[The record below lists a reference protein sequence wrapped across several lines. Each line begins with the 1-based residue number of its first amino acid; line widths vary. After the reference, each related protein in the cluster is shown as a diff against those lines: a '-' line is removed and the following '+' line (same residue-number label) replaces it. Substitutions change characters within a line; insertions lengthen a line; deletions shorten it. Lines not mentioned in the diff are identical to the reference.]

1 MERSSKAL
9 ATFACAFLFIYI
21 LVGLTDPV
29 EIILVLAANIKH
41 SAMLLGFVKDI
52 WVVWAEGGVIG
63 FIYWIFSGFRKT
75 IEFASISN
83 VWDVIVA
90 IFKDNFFDNLVW

>member
-29 EIILVLAANIKH
+29 EIIQDCSLCDIVRRAIEIYFERLEPINCSGNKNCNCRNNNF
-41 SAMLLGFVKDI
+41 LG
-52 WVVWAEGGVIG
+52 
-63 FIYWIFSGFRKT
+63 IF
-75 IEFASISN
+75 
-83 VWDVIVA
+83 
-90 IFKDNFFDNLVW
+90 